1 MSQVAIPISQATSSL
16 PLLIQRA
23 AEGEEI
29 FIGDNGRA
37 TVKLVSAIPS
47 KPQRRIGFMKGKMEI
62 PQSFFA
68 PLPDDILE
76 AFGYGNDAQGSVAKG
91 LPQE

>member
-29 FIGDNGRA
+29 FIGDNGQA
-37 TVKLVSAIPS
+37 TVKLVAAIPS
-47 KPQRRIGFMKGKMEI
+47 KPQRRLGFMKDKLDI
-62 PQSFFA
+62 PQSFFD
-68 PLPDDILE
+68 PLPADILN
-76 AFGYGNDAQGSVAKG
+76 AFGYEDAQASVAKG